1 MTKLR
6 AFGCALVRF
15 GWPLTVA
22 LCGLAWLHRADLLGE
37 LALLGL
43 WPLLAGVLSL
53 VSMAHDMWADPGM
66 DL

>member
-6 AFGCALVRF
+6 ASGCALVRF

-43 WPLLAGVLSL
+43 WPLLCGVLGLLS
-53 VSMAHDMWADPGM
+53 VVYEVWREEAR
-66 DL
+66 